1 MRSIT
6 SCSSIKA
13 AMIVASA
20 MARQTLAIRIN
31 MSRCYRRSSLVF
43 RIGAFQV
50 SKVSNYCV
58 REIGEEV
65 EFVTIMLFDSLGSFR
80 EFAGEDYA

>member
-1 MRSIT
+1 M
-6 SCSSIKA
+6 
-13 AMIVASA
+13 
-20 MARQTLAIRIN
+20 
-31 MSRCYRRSSLVF
+31 VF
-43 RIGAFQV
+43 RIDAFQV

-80 EFAGEDYA
+80 EFAGEDYAIAGFPRTREQPFLT